1 MITMKKII
9 FIKSPTPVFNLAYF
23 DGDIIEVHENQ
34 ADVLID
40 AGVAKEYLPVFADV
54 EDLPVDIPGRDKLI
68 AAGVT
73 TLEELKE
80 YNDFTEIDGIGV
92 KAGKAIENYLNK

>member
-1 MITMKKII
+1 MAATKKIQ
-9 FIKSPTPVFNLAYF
+9 FDKSPVGVFHLAYF
-23 DGDIIEVHENQ
+23 VGDVVLMHSNQ
-34 ADVLID
+34 ADVLIE
-40 AGVAKEYLPVFADV
+40 AGFAHEYTDKPVETGLPA
-54 EDLPVDIPGRDKLI
+54 DIPHREKLI

-92 KAGKAIENYLNK
+92 KAGKAIDNYLNK